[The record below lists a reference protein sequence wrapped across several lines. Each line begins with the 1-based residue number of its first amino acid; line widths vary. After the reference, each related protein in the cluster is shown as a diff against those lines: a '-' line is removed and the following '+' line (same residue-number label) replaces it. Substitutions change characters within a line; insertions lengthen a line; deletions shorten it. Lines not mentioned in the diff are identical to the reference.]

1 MEVAEFQKKLREK
14 ILVMDGAM
22 GTEIQ
27 SKKLSE
33 EDFRGNLFKDYSK
46 DLKGNNDLLNLTQPE
61 VIKEI
66 HKSFLNKGSDFIQTN
81 TFNSSSISQNDY
93 GLAERAYELNF
104 NGARIA
110 KEIIKELKA
119 NAWVIGSIG
128 PTNTTASMSPDVTDP
143 SKRNILFDQLVNSYK
158 ECIEGLIDGGVDFL
172 MFETIF
178 DTLNAKAGIYAY
190 IDKCIEIGKEVPLMI
205 SGTITDNS
213 GRTLSGQTPEAFWT
227 SIKHANPFSVGFNCA
242 LGAEQLRPHLVSLN
256 KSSDVPISL
265 HPNAGLPNEMGE
277 YDETPS
283 HMAKVIKEMAE
294 NGLLNIVG
302 GCCGTTPEHIEAI
315 KDAVEGIKPRKL
327 TTHKQQ
333 STFSGLEH
341 LVITDDSLFVN
352 IGERTNVTGSTK
364 FAKLIKEKNYSE
376 ALEVA
381 KDQVSSGAQIIDVNM
396 DEGMLDSLEEM
407 DLFLKLVA
415 TEPDISKV
423 PIMIDSSKWEVIEAG
438 LKVIQGK
445 SIVNSIS
452 LKEGEEEFIRVAK
465 SCLNYGAA
473 VIVMAFDEKGQA
485 DSLVRKKEICK
496 RSYDLLTNK
505 VKFPPEDIIF
515 DPNVF
520 AVATGLEEHR
530 NFANDFFDAC
540 VYIKKEFPL
549 TNISGGISNV
559 SFSFRGNNA
568 VRNAMHSVFLFH
580 AIKSGLTMGIVNAG
594 QLAVYED
601 IDPELKVLVEDV
613 ILNRRED
620 ATERLVDEATKFLQD
635 QSTAIKDEEW
645 RNLKVSERIN
655 HSLVKGINKYIIEDV
670 EELRLESDSPVEVI
684 EGPLM
689 DGMNVVGDLF
699 GEGKMFLPQVV
710 KSARVMKEAVSYL
723 IPYLEEEKEGG
734 ISSNGK
740 IVMAT
745 VKGDVH
751 DIGKNIV
758 GVVLQCNNYEIL
770 DLGVMV
776 PAEQII
782 ETAVKEKADLIGLS
796 GLITPSLDEM
806 INVVQELSRRKINIP
821 VLIGG
826 ATTSKAHTALKIEPN
841 YKTGLATHVLDASR
855 SVGVVQ
861 KLLSK
866 KNKKSYTEEIRK
878 DYVTTRER
886 LANKSSPNLLSL
898 EGANKNKLNI
908 NWKKSKPVKPSF
920 LGVQELNPVPV
931 NVLRSYIDW
940 TPFFKTWSLAGSY
953 PKILKDKVVGEA
965 ATQLFRDANK
975 MLDELEKSKIIKN
988 KSVIGFWPA
997 SQDKNNEVKVYKN
1010 EKRGE
1015 HITALNFPRQQ
1026 RIQGKGNPNLS
1037 LSDFIAPEGTD
1048 TKDYIGAFAVTSGIG
1063 VAEAC
1068 AEYENNNDDYSSIM
1082 LKAIADRLAE
1092 SLAEYVHEKVRK
1104 DYWGYSKDEKLTQE
1118 ALIKEKYIG
1127 IRPAPG
1133 YPACPDHSEKVK
1145 LFSLLNAKEKANIYL
1160 TENFAML
1167 PAASISG
1174 WYFSNSESKYFGL
1187 GKITEDQIKN
1197 ISSNRE
1203 EDIKL
1208 TKKYYSTNLE

>member
-1 MEVAEFQKKLREK
+1 M
-14 ILVMDGAM
+14 
-22 GTEIQ
+22 
-27 SKKLSE
+27 
-33 EDFRGNLFKDYSK
+33 
-46 DLKGNNDLLNLTQPE
+46 
-61 VIKEI
+61 
-66 HKSFLNKGSDFIQTN
+66 
-81 TFNSSSISQNDY
+81 
-93 GLAERAYELNF
+93 
-104 NGARIA
+104 
-110 KEIIKELKA
+110 
-119 NAWVIGSIG
+119 
-128 PTNTTASMSPDVTDP
+128 
-143 SKRNILFDQLVNSYK
+143 
-158 ECIEGLIDGGVDFL
+158 
-172 MFETIF
+172 
-178 DTLNAKAGIYAY
+178 
-190 IDKCIEIGKEVPLMI
+190 
-205 SGTITDNS
+205 
-213 GRTLSGQTPEAFWT
+213 
-227 SIKHANPFSVGFNCA
+227 
-242 LGAEQLRPHLVSLN
+242 
-256 KSSDVPISL
+256 
-265 HPNAGLPNEMGE
+265 
-277 YDETPS
+277 
-283 HMAKVIKEMAE
+283 
-294 NGLLNIVG
+294 
-302 GCCGTTPEHIEAI
+302 
-315 KDAVEGIKPRKL
+315 
-327 TTHKQQ
+327 
-333 STFSGLEH
+333 
-341 LVITDDSLFVN
+341 
-352 IGERTNVTGSTK
+352 
-364 FAKLIKEKNYSE
+364 
-376 ALEVA
+376 
-381 KDQVSSGAQIIDVNM
+381 
-396 DEGMLDSLEEM
+396 
-407 DLFLKLVA
+407 
-415 TEPDISKV
+415 
-423 PIMIDSSKWEVIEAG
+423 
-438 LKVIQGK
+438 
-445 SIVNSIS
+445 
-452 LKEGEEEFIRVAK
+452 
-465 SCLNYGAA
+465 
-473 VIVMAFDEKGQA
+473 
-485 DSLVRKKEICK
+485 
-496 RSYDLLTNK
+496 
-505 VKFPPEDIIF
+505 
-515 DPNVF
+515 
-520 AVATGLEEHR
+520 
-530 NFANDFFDAC
+530 
-540 VYIKKEFPL
+540 
-549 TNISGGISNV
+549 
-559 SFSFRGNNA
+559 
-568 VRNAMHSVFLFH
+568 
-580 AIKSGLTMGIVNAG
+580 
-594 QLAVYED
+594 
-601 IDPELKVLVEDV
+601 
-613 ILNRRED
+613 
-620 ATERLVDEATKFLQD
+620 
-635 QSTAIKDEEW
+635 
-645 RNLKVSERIN
+645 
-655 HSLVKGINKYIIEDV
+655 
-670 EELRLESDSPVEVI
+670 
-684 EGPLM
+684 
-689 DGMNVVGDLF
+689 
-699 GEGKMFLPQVV
+699 
-710 KSARVMKEAVSYL
+710 
-723 IPYLEEEKEGG
+723 
-734 ISSNGK
+734 
-740 IVMAT
+740 
-745 VKGDVH
+745 KGDVH

-908 NWKKSKPVKPSF
+908 NWKKFKPVKPSF

-1015 HITALNFPRQQ
+1015 HITTLNFPRQQ

>member
-22 GTEIQ
+22 ATEIQ
-27 SKKLSE
+27 SKGLSE
-33 EDFRGNLFKDYSK
+33 EDFRGNLFKDYSR
-46 DLKGNNDLLNLTQPE
+46 DVKGNNDLLNLTQPE

-110 KEIIKELKA
+110 KEVIKELKA

-635 QSTAIKDEEW
+635 QSTATKDEEW

-878 DYVTTRER
+878 DYVITRER

-1203 EDIKL
+1203 EDMKL